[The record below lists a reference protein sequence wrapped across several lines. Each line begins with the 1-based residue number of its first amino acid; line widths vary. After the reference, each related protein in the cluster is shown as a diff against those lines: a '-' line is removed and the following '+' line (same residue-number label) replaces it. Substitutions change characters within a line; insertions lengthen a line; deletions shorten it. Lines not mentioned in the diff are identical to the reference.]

1 MGRKYTRTAL
11 LRVFDDY
18 GFVPVCRHYWV
29 SGGGPTGC
37 HKVCS
42 PLLLCCGEEAG
53 RKLVESTDDGV
64 GRMYL
69 NLVASVCHGR

>member
-1 MGRKYTRTAL
+1 M
-11 LRVFDDY
+11 FDDY
-18 GFVPVCRHYWV
+18 GLYQYGAIFGFPV
-29 SGGGPTGC
+29 GGGFC